1 MLRFLIPI
9 SLQLYLTCTEVQY
22 RPFGA
27 FFTLVSESTQK
38 GPRKKDMYHL
48 DYVSCFLTIL
58 STILIGKR
66 LWFGW
71 IIAALNSLVVCVIG
85 VQTAQY
91 GFLPGNLL
99 CIVLYAN
106 NLTNWRPGTQK
117 ETAPDSAMRNS
128 AMPNS
133 RLDGTREA
141 A

>member
-1 MLRFLIPI
+1 
-9 SLQLYLTCTEVQY
+9 
-22 RPFGA
+22 
-27 FFTLVSESTQK
+27 
-38 GPRKKDMYHL
+38 MYHL
-48 DYVSCFLTIL
+48 DYISCFLTIL

-99 CIVLYAN
+99 CIVLYAH
-106 NLTNWRPGTQK
+106 NLTNWRPATQK
-117 ETAPDSAMRNS
+117 EAAAVNSDMRNS

-133 RLDGTREA
+133 TLDGSREA